1 MHVGEICNQEVITIG
16 ADDSAQ
22 EAATLMRKEH
32 VGDVVV
38 VEDGRKPVGIVT
50 DRDLVL
56 EVMVPGLDPADLS
69 AREIASGPLITV
81 RAQDN
86 LFTAMEI
93 METKGVRR
101 LPVVQDDGSLVGLL
115 TVDDVWEL
123 LAGLQ
128 TQLAGVVNRQRKQER
143 ERRP

>member
-1 MHVGEICNQEVITIG
+1 MHVGEICNQEVITVT
-16 ADDSAQ
+16 ADESAQ
-22 EAATLMRKEH
+22 TVAAIMRKEH

-56 EVMVPGLDPADLS
+56 EVIVPGLDAADLA
-69 AREIASGPLITV
+69 ARDVASGPLITV
-81 RAQDN
+81 GAQDD
-86 LFTAMEI
+86 LFAAMEI
-93 METKGVRR
+93 METHGVRR
-101 LPVVQDDGSLVGLL
+101 LPVVQSDGSLVGLL

-143 ERRP
+143 QRRP

>member
-1 MHVGEICNQEVITIG
+1 MHVGEICNQEVITVA
-16 ADDSAQ
+16 ADESAQ
-22 EAATLMRKEH
+22 SVATIMRKEH

-56 EVMVPGLDPADLS
+56 EVMVPGLEPNDLT
-69 AREIASGPLITV
+69 AREIATDPLITV
-81 RAQDN
+81 EARDD
-86 LFTAMEI
+86 LFVAMEI

-101 LPVVQDDGSLVGLL
+101 LPVVQSNGALVGLL
-115 TVDDVWEL
+115 TVDDIWEL

-143 ERRP
+143 QRRP

>member
-1 MHVGEICNQEVITIG
+1 MHVGEICNQEVITVG

-22 EAATLMRKEH
+22 DVAALMRKEH

-81 RAQDN
+81 QARDD

-93 METKGVRR
+93 METKAVRR

-143 ERRP
+143 GRRP

>member
-16 ADDSAQ
+16 ADESAQ
-22 EAATLMRKEH
+22 DVAMLMRKEH

-38 VEDGRKPVGIVT
+38 VDGRKPVGIVT

-56 EVMVPGLDPADLS
+56 EVMAPGLDPADLS
-69 AREIASGPLITV
+69 AREIASSPLFTID
-81 RAQDN
+81 AQDE
-86 LFTAMEI
+86 LFAAMEI

-101 LPVVQDDGSLVGLL
+101 LPVVQSDGALLGLL

-123 LAGLQ
+123 LAGLE
-128 TQLAGVVNRQRKQER
+128 TQLAGVVNRQRKE
-143 ERRP
+143 ERRRRS

>member
-1 MHVGEICNQEVITIG
+1 MHVGEICNQEVITVA
-16 ADDSAQ
+16 ADESARTV
-22 EAATLMRKEH
+22 ATLMRKEH

-38 VEDGRKPVGIVT
+38 VEAGRRPVGIVT

-56 EVMVPGLDPADLS
+56 EVLEPGLDADDLA
-69 AREIASGPLITV
+69 AREIATAPLVTV
-81 RAQDN
+81 GAKDS
-86 LFTAMEI
+86 LFVAMEI
-93 METKGVRR
+93 METRGVRR
-101 LPVVQDDGSLVGLL
+101 LPVVQTDGALVGLL

-143 ERRP
+143 QRRP

>member
-1 MHVGEICNQEVITIG
+1 MHVGERRAQEVITIA
-16 ADDSAQ
+16 ADESAQ
-22 EAATLMRKEH
+22 AVASLMRKEH

-56 EVMVPGLDPADLS
+56 EVMAPRLDPADLV
-69 AREIASGPLITV
+69 AREIASSPLFTV
-81 RAQDN
+81 GAQDE
-86 LFTAMEI
+86 LFAAMEI

-101 LPVVQDDGSLVGLL
+101 VPVVQADGSLLGLL

-123 LAGLQ
+123 LAGLE
-128 TQLAGVVNRQRKQER
+128 TQLAGVVNRQRKE
-143 ERRP
+143 ERRRRS